1 MKFRKNISIKPV
13 ASRGLSHRF
22 YSSHSFYISHRLL
35 LLLLPLLLTTSVQA
49 QQVMIDRGLRAA
61 GLWCFPLLTDSLTY
75 LYLPSEG
82 KLATDEAG
90 NPQFSLLRYVIN
102 KPSAGNNG
110 TVITDAGG
118 GALLNFLFLY
128 DTPEEQIKNAQKGLQ
143 EKLNNQDV
151 KIRGPVIFDKGRYTL
166 VSSILKPAPGQ
177 KDVEVLSTGEAP
189 VLEGS
194 KIALTFDLTPE
205 KSKLLMESLKMKT
218 SDISVVFDLNFSGL
232 TDSYNAKLEIDW
244 TEMRKSEA
252 FKAGGSI
259 YFVSADVGLAF
270 DRMRRDNAIRL
281 TTIGEN
287 ANLDGLLNTVYDKL
301 LKMLFDPVQ
310 PERVPQDQQGGLADA
325 IGAMIGGGLNS
336 RNTTG
341 FGLNVGYQLKD
352 MKTEGTSVL
361 TFNGRSTVDRH
372 HFITFNAGDLY
383 NKYGQDERFFR
394 DVPLWDPAF
403 QQREI
408 FVGVDGDLEK
418 EFATMLNSVS
428 VNLRKKHQG
437 GQETMKS
444 VLIQRSTFQ
453 NFNGKLSMVYGSVK
467 DTNRVQWLDYEYQ
480 TQWQFQ
486 GGGSYVTPWE
496 EDNAAMINLYTPFR
510 RHKIEVEGDLAG
522 LEEQG
527 VRAIILEV
535 AYPFFDQAKKV
546 RQTIRPGDDLTTKSM
561 EITLPN
567 NQEKVAYSL
576 TWIKKDGSKL
586 EYKGQD
592 EYGLI
597 FIDEL
602 PKANGSN

>member
-1 MKFRKNISIKPV
+1 MKFRKII
-13 ASRGLSHRF
+13 LF
-22 YSSHSFYISHRLL
+22 LL
-35 LLLLPLLLTTSVQA
+35 FLLTTQLQA
-49 QQVMIDRGLRAA
+49 QQILIDRGLRAG
-61 GLWCFPLLTDSLTY
+61 GLWCFPLLTDSLTW

-82 KLATDEAG
+82 KLATDAEG

-102 KPSAGNNG
+102 KPSATNTGA
-110 TVITDAGG
+110 VITDADG
-118 GALLNFLFLY
+118 GAVLHFLFLY
-128 DTPEEQIKNAQKGLQ
+128 ETPEDQVENAQKALQ
-143 EKLNNQDV
+143 EKLGNQDV
-151 KIRGPVIFDKGRYTL
+151 KLRGPVIFDKGRYTL
-166 VSSILKPAPGQ
+166 ISSILKPAPGQ
-177 KDVEVLSTGEAP
+177 KEVEVLSTGEAP

-194 KIALTFDLTPE
+194 KIALTFDLTPQ

-218 SDISVVFDLNFSGL
+218 SDISVVFDLSFSGL

-244 TEMRKSEA
+244 SEVRKSES

-270 DRMRRDNAIRL
+270 DRMRRDNAIKL

-301 LKMLFDPVQ
+301 LKLLFDPVQ
-310 PERVPQDQQGGLADA
+310 PERVPAAQQGGLADA
-325 IGAMIGGGLNS
+325 IGAMVGGSLNS

-383 NKYGQDERFFR
+383 NQYGQDERYFR

-408 FVGVDGDLEK
+408 FVGVDGDMEK
-418 EFATMLNSVS
+418 EFTSMLNSVS
-428 VNLRKKHQG
+428 VNLRKIHQG

-444 VLIQRSTFQ
+444 VLIQRSTFL

-467 DTNRVQWLDYEYQ
+467 DTNRIQWLDYEYQ

-486 GGGSYVTPWE
+486 GGGSYVTPWI
-496 EDNAAMINLYTPFR
+496 EDNASMINLYTPFR
-510 RHKIEVEGDLAG
+510 RHKIEIDGDLAG

-527 VRAIILEV
+527 IRAIILEV
-535 AYPFFDQAKKV
+535 SYPFFDQVKKV
-546 RQTIRPGDDLTTKSM
+546 RQTIRPGDNLTTKSM

-567 NQEKVAYSL
+567 EQEKVDYVL
-576 TWIKKDGSKL
+576 TWIKKDGSKA

-592 EYGLI
+592 QYGLI

-602 PKANGSN
+602 PQN

>member
-1 MKFRKNISIKPV
+1 MKLRNTSIFFF
-13 ASRGLSHRF
+13 LF
-22 YSSHSFYISHRLL
+22 
-35 LLLLPLLLTTSVQA
+35 LLTGMQVQA
-49 QQVMIDRGLRAA
+49 QQILIDRGIRAA

-82 KLATDEAG
+82 KLATDAEG
-90 NPQFSLLRYVIN
+90 NPQFSLLRYIIN
-102 KPSAGNNG
+102 KPTGASSGSA
-110 TVITDAGG
+110 ITDADG
-118 GALLNFLFLY
+118 GAVLHFLFLY
-128 DTPEEQIKNAQKGLQ
+128 DTPEDQVKNAQKSLQ
-143 EKLNNQDV
+143 EKLNNEEV
-151 KIRGPVIFDKGRYTL
+151 KLRGPVIFDKGRYTL
-166 VSSILKPAPGQ
+166 ISSILKPAPGQ
-177 KDVEVLSTGEAP
+177 KEVEVLSTGEAP

-194 KIALTFDLTPE
+194 KIALTFDLTPQ
-205 KSKLLMESLKMKT
+205 KSKLLMESLTMKT
-218 SDISVVFDLNFSGL
+218 SDISVVFDLGFSGL

-244 TEMRKSEA
+244 TEVRKSES

-259 YFVSADVGLAF
+259 YFVSADVGMAF
-270 DRMRRDNAIRL
+270 DRLRRDNAIRL

-301 LKMLFDPVQ
+301 LKMLFDPVP

-325 IGAMIGGGLNS
+325 IGAMVGGALNS

-341 FGLNVGYQLKD
+341 FGLSVGFQLKD
-352 MKTEGTSVL
+352 FKTEGTSVL

-383 NKYGQDERFFR
+383 NRYGKDEKFFR

-408 FVGVDGDLEK
+408 FVGVDGEMEK
-418 EFATMLNSVS
+418 EFSTMLNSVS

-444 VLIQRSTFQ
+444 VLIQRATFQ

-486 GGGSYVTPWE
+486 GGGSYVTPWQTE
-496 EDNAAMINLYTPFR
+496 NSAMINLYTPFR
-510 RHKIEVEGDLAG
+510 RHKIELEGDLAG
-522 LEEQG
+522 LETQG
-527 VRAIILEV
+527 VRAIILEI

-546 RQTIRPGDDLTTKSM
+546 RQTIRPGDDLSTKGM

-567 NQEKVAYSL
+567 EIDTVDYSI

-592 EYGLI
+592 QYGLI
-597 FIDEL
+597 FLDEL
-602 PKANGSN
+602 PQN